1 MVDLESSHIVGAAL
15 PTVKMLKNI
24 SLDMVRMAERHL
36 DNFVIEPEHTLIL
49 RVLLKVALVREVN
62 MIELSP
68 VNRGCVVVNFCC

>member
-1 MVDLESSHIVGAAL
+1 MESCYIVGAAL
-15 PTVKMLKNI
+15 STVEMLKDI
-24 SLDMVRMAERHL
+24 SLYMVRMAERHL

-49 RVLLKVALVREVN
+49 RVLLEVALVREPN